1 MVVAIVT
8 ETKAETMKAVIVA
21 VDTAGLAH
29 ACGSVKA
36 VIIAV
41 DTAGVAHAYGS
52 VDDSASSIVTL
63 SRTMHRN
70 IRAPRCHVSSACRRQ
85 LPQRE
90 LRHECC
96 RRQNVDAWKAEQEL
110 LVCRLAFS
118 DLEAHVCRR
127 CRRVLGDQHLHEL
140 CCLGC

>member
-1 MVVAIVT
+1 MLTVVGKVTTATTLDHGGAIVT
-8 ETKAETMKAVIVA
+8 ETKAETMKVVIVA

-63 SRTMHRN
+63 SHTDH
-70 IRAPRCHVSSACRRQ
+70 AQEHPGTA
-85 LPQRE
+85 LPCQQR
-90 LRHECC
+90 L
-96 RRQNVDAWKAEQEL
+96 
-110 LVCRLAFS
+110 
-118 DLEAHVCRR
+118 
-127 CRRVLGDQHLHEL
+127 
-140 CCLGC
+140 